1 MCNGKTT
8 VMIAYELTRNYEVD
22 LSRYTVID
30 PYKDLPEWEK
40 RRRQSRDAKADLIK
54 RMKK

>member
-1 MCNGKTT
+1 M
-8 VMIAYELTRNYEVD
+8 EVHICLRSEYQYAEAID
-22 LSRYTVID
+22 TSFTLID
-30 PYKDLPEWEK
+30 PYKGLPEWEK